1 MLKLDPITHDLIIE
15 NFQYKEIS
23 TKTED
28 LAQRLKIK
36 LLLFKG
42 EWFLDEDYGIPY
54 FQDIFV
60 KGTTKEDVD
69 DIFRVA
75 ISNEIGVDA
84 LLTYES
90 IYTTATRE
98 FSVAATVK
106 TTEGEVVTASFSL

>member
-1 MLKLDPITHDLIIE
+1 MLKLDPVTHDLIIE

-28 LAQRLKIK
+28 LTQRIKIK
-36 LLLFKG
+36 LLTFKG

-60 KGTTKEDVD
+60 KGITKEGVD

-75 ISNEIGVDA
+75 ISNEPDVVA
-84 LLTYES
+84 LTEYSSEFDNS
-90 IYTTATRE
+90 TRIYTLTATVR
-98 FSVAATVK
+98 
-106 TTEGEVVTASFSL
+106 TTEGEVATLSIAL